1 MKINALNKTFQQLN
15 DEIRK
20 AQDTTSLIEIQNAA
34 GQRYIGVGMEKG
46 RVVHIYGTPGND
58 LAAYNCGA
66 EIEIFGNAQ
75 DQAANTMDG
84 GKIIVHG
91 RIGDAAG
98 YAMRDGEIY
107 VKDEC
112 GYRCG
117 IHMKEYKG
125 KSPLI
130 VIGGGAG
137 NFLGEYMAGGT
148 IVLLGIGSNRTTG
161 AMGYYCA
168 TGIHGGRL
176 YVRGNVPKEKISREA
191 KVISCDEADMAKI
204 SEYVRRYCE
213 YFNANYNKIMNEDEF
228 VKIVPASTRPY
239 KTVYV
244 AN

>member
-1 MKINALNKTFQQLN
+1 MKIDASNKTFRALN
-15 DEIRK
+15 DEIRE
-20 AQDTTSLIEIQNAA
+20 AQKKTDLIEITNAA
-34 GQRYIGVGMEKG
+34 GQRYIGIGMNEGK
-46 RVVHIYGTPGND
+46 VIHIYGTPGND

-84 GKIIVHG
+84 GKIVIHG
-91 RIGDAAG
+91 RVGDAAG
-98 YAMRDGEIY
+98 YAMRDGKIY
-107 VKDEC
+107 VKGEC

-117 IHMKEYKG
+117 IHMKEYKD

-148 IVLLGIGSNRTTG
+148 IVLLGIGCDREKG

-168 TGIHGGRL
+168 TGIHGGRM
-176 YVRGNVPKEKISREA
+176 YVRGCVPKEKISHEA
-191 KVISCDEADMAKI
+191 KVVPCDEEDMKKI
-204 SEYVRRYCE
+204 AEYVKDYCT
-213 YFNANYNKIMNEDEF
+213 YFKADFGKLMHGEPFY
-228 VKIVPASTRPY
+228 KIVPASARPY
-239 KTVYV
+239 KAIYA

>member
-1 MKINALNKTFQQLN
+1 MKINALDKTFDELN
-15 DEIRK
+15 KEIRSV
-20 AQDTTSLIEIQNAA
+20 QDKTSLIEIQNAA
-34 GQRYIGVGMEKG
+34 GQRYIGIGMEEGK
-46 RVVHIYGTPGND
+46 VVHIYGTPGND

-75 DQAANTMDG
+75 DQVANTMDG

-98 YAMRDGEIY
+98 YAMRAGSIY

-117 IHMKEYKG
+117 IHMKEYQG

-148 IVLLGIGSNRTTG
+148 IVLLGIGCDREKG

-176 YVRGNVPKEKISREA
+176 YVRGAAPAEKISKEA
-191 KVISCDEADMAKI
+191 KVSPCDEEDMKRIA
-204 SEYVRRYCE
+204 EYVKTYCT
-213 YFNANYNKIMNEDEF
+213 YFNADFDKIMSEEPF
-228 VKIVPASTRPY
+228 VKIAPASARPY
-239 KTVYV
+239 NALYA

>member
-1 MKINALNKTFQQLN
+1 MKINALNKTFRELN
-15 DEIRK
+15 SEIKK
-20 AQDTTSLIEIQNAA
+20 AQDTTSLIEIQNAS

-66 EIEIFGNAQ
+66 EIEVFGNAQ

-84 GKIIVHG
+84 GRIIVHG

-117 IHMKEYKG
+117 IHMKEYRE

-148 IVLLGIGSNRTTG
+148 IVLLGIGCNRTVG

-176 YVRGNVPKEKISREA
+176 YVRGAVPKEKISKEA
-191 KVISCDEADMAKI
+191 KAVPCDEEDMKKI
-204 SEYVRRYCE
+204 SEYVKRYCE
-213 YFNANYNKIMNEDEF
+213 YFNANYNKIMHEDEF
-228 VKIVPASTRPY
+228 VKVIPASSRPY
-239 KTVYV
+239 KAIYA

>member
-1 MKINALNKTFQQLN
+1 MKIDASNKTFARLN
-15 DEIRK
+15 ADIRK
-20 AQDTTSLIEIQNAA
+20 AQETTDLIEVKNAA
-34 GQRYIGVGMEKG
+34 GQRYIGIGMTEGK
-46 RVVHIYGTPGND
+46 VIHIYGTPGND

-75 DQAANTMDG
+75 DQVANTMDG
-84 GKIIVHG
+84 GRIIVHG

-98 YAMRDGEIY
+98 YAMRAGRIY

-148 IVLLGIGSNRTTG
+148 IVLLGIGCDREKG

-176 YVRGNVPKEKISREA
+176 YVRGNVPAERLSREA
-191 KVISCDEADMAKI
+191 KAVECDGEDMKKI
-204 SEYVRRYCE
+204 AEYVKDYCT
-213 YFNANYNKIMNEDEF
+213 YFKANFNQIMSERF
-228 VKIVPASTRPY
+228 VKIVPASSRPY
-239 KTVYV
+239 KAIYA